1 MRIILSPAKQMKNEF
16 EILEPTTV
24 PVFIDKTEELLKW
37 MQSQT
42 HEALQKMWKCNS
54 KIAEQNFERLN
65 DMDIYSHLTPAILA
79 YEGIAYKYMAPSVFG
94 NKQFNYVQEHLRII
108 SGFYGIVK
116 PLDGITPYR
125 LEMRAKT
132 NLKGY
137 KDLYEFW
144 GDSLYK
150 SIRAES
156 NIIINLASNEYSKII
171 EKYIKPD
178 DTFITINFCENSNGK
193 LITKGIYAKMAR
205 GEMVR
210 FMAENNIEN
219 PKDIR
224 EFNRLGFIYR
234 DDISSKKE
242 YVFER
247 IQKKKGILNDY
258 FNLSL

>member
-16 EILEPTTV
+16 EILEYTAIPI
-24 PVFIDKTEELLKW
+24 FIDKTEELLKW
-37 MQSQT
+37 MQAQT
-42 HEALQKMWKCNS
+42 HENLQKMWKCNS
-54 KIAEQNFERLN
+54 KIAEQNFERLKN
-65 DMDIYSHLTPAILA
+65 MDLYSHLTPAILA
-79 YEGIAYKYMAPSVFG
+79 YEGIAYKYMAPSVFENG
-94 NKQFNYVQEHLRII
+94 QFDYVQKHLRII
-108 SGFYGIVK
+108 SGFYGVVK

-125 LEMRAKT
+125 LEMGAKT

-137 KDLYEFW
+137 KDLYDFW

-150 SIRAES
+150 SIRSES

-171 EKYIKPD
+171 EKHIKPN

-219 PKDIR
+219 PEDIR
-224 EFNRLGFIYR
+224 KFNRLGFIYR
-234 DDISSKKE
+234 DDISSEKE
-242 YVFER
+242 YIFER
-247 IQKKKGILNDY
+247 ITKKKDILK
-258 FNLSL
+258 L

>member
-1 MRIILSPAKQMKNEF
+1 MHIILSPAKQMKNEF
-16 EILEPTTV
+16 EILEPTAV
-24 PVFIDKTEELLKW
+24 PVFLHKTEELLKW

-42 HEALQKMWKCNS
+42 HEYLQKMWKCNS
-54 KIAEQNFERLN
+54 KIAEQNFERLKY
-65 DMDIYSHLTPAILA
+65 MDLRSHLTPAILA
-79 YEGIAYKYMAPSVFG
+79 YEGIAYKYMAPSVFENG
-94 NKQFNYVQEHLRII
+94 QFDYVQEHLRII
-108 SGFYGIVK
+108 SGFYGVVK

-125 LEMRAKT
+125 LEMGAKT

-137 KDLYEFW
+137 KDLYDFW

-156 NIIINLASNEYSKII
+156 NIIINLASNEYSKAI
-171 EKYIKPD
+171 EKYIKQND
-178 DTFITINFCENSNGK
+178 IFITINFCEKSNGK

-219 PKDIR
+219 PKDLK

-234 DDISSKKE
+234 DDISSANE

-247 IQKKKGILNDY
+247 ITKKKDV
-258 FNLSL
+258 FKD